1 MLIEALRSC
10 GGYSPFGLAMAKID
24 IGAGLVYS
32 ASVTLAIGGA
42 EMNVSVG
49 REFEEFV
56 RGKVESGDYASA
68 SEVVRDGLRLMR
80 EKELLLEA
88 RLQSLRGE
96 IQKGIDQLERG
107 ESRDGETVMTELRA
121 KLLSRQS

>member
-1 MLIEALRSC
+1 
-10 GGYSPFGLAMAKID
+10 
-24 IGAGLVYS
+24 
-32 ASVTLAIGGA
+32 
-42 EMNVSVG
+42 MNVSVG

-80 EKELLLEA
+80 EKEQLFEA

-107 ESRDGETVMTELRA
+107 ESRDGETVMAELRA